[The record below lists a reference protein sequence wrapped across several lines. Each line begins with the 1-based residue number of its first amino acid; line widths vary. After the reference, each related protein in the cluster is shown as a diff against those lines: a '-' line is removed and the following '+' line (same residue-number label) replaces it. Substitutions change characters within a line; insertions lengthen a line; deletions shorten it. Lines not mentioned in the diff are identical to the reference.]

1 MNQQGFI
8 SRTIK
13 SRTTLC
19 LYEKCAYFTYY
30 MIINV
35 KSLDATQSIE
45 AQTQRWN
52 EDCSIY
58 SVCCTVSLY
67 RNMQDM

>member
-1 MNQQGFI
+1 
-8 SRTIK
+8 
-13 SRTTLC
+13 
-19 LYEKCAYFTYY
+19 
-30 MIINV
+30 MIITV

-58 SVCCTVSLY
+58 SAYCTASLY
-67 RNMQDM
+67 RNMQDLQLVRINSFSRK

>member
-1 MNQQGFI
+1 
-8 SRTIK
+8 
-13 SRTTLC
+13 
-19 LYEKCAYFTYY
+19 
-30 MIINV
+30 MIIHI

-58 SVCCTVSLY
+58 SACCTVSLY
-67 RNMQDM
+67 RNMQVLDGALRCGLKQVASLTLLRLLG

>member
-1 MNQQGFI
+1 
-8 SRTIK
+8 
-13 SRTTLC
+13 
-19 LYEKCAYFTYY
+19 
-30 MIINV
+30 MIITV

-58 SVCCTVSLY
+58 SAYCTASLY